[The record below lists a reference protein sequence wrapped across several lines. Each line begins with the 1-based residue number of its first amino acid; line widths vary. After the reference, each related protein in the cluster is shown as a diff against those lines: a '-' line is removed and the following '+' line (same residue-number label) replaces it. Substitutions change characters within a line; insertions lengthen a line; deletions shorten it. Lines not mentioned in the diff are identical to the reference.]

1 MEEINIKEIFKGIWK
16 RKLIIIIFTI
26 IFLSLGILFSSK
38 TDNGTIILGTSNKV
52 TKYATAIFTV
62 TQTEEYKIE
71 EKTVNSYFN
80 ILKTKTR
87 MNDIITKLDL
97 DITVNEFKES
107 FEMTR
112 QNYTDII
119 EINII
124 NEKLKDD
131 AIDILNE
138 FLIILDTEIK
148 RVYPVNEIY
157 IIEKPYLQ
165 EAEEPKV
172 EITNGT
178 VKEQTNTKEIIIIT
192 LAGVIFGFVT
202 VVGLEVLDTSIKNE
216 EQLFTNFKVDNL
228 AVLKGKNKNY
238 VDELRK
244 VKLSIKDK
252 ETVMITGL
260 TSKKRNEILEG
271 LKELYVKYG
280 KKVSYIDI
288 IEEKIEVYE
297 SKDSEF
303 VKTDNIGDLE
313 VLLEKEEI
321 IKVFENMKKQND
333 IVLINAN
340 DINVSINSLAMCK
353 FVDSIICIVEERKT
367 KLLKFEKMLKKLNR
381 FEANF
386 IGTIL
391 IKK

>member
-1 MEEINIKEIFKGIWK
+1 
-16 RKLIIIIFTI
+16 
-26 IFLSLGILFSSK
+26 
-38 TDNGTIILGTSNKV
+38 
-52 TKYATAIFTV
+52 
-62 TQTEEYKIE
+62 
-71 EKTVNSYFN
+71 
-80 ILKTKTR
+80 
-87 MNDIITKLDL
+87 
-97 DITVNEFKES
+97 
-107 FEMTR
+107 
-112 QNYTDII
+112 
-119 EINII
+119 
-124 NEKLKDD
+124 
-131 AIDILNE
+131 
-138 FLIILDTEIK
+138 
-148 RVYPVNEIY
+148 
-157 IIEKPYLQ
+157 
-165 EAEEPKV
+165 
-172 EITNGT
+172 
-178 VKEQTNTKEIIIIT
+178 
-192 LAGVIFGFVT
+192 
-202 VVGLEVLDTSIKNE
+202 
-216 EQLFTNFKVDNL
+216 
-228 AVLKGKNKNY
+228 
-238 VDELRK
+238 
-244 VKLSIKDK
+244 
-252 ETVMITGL
+252 MITGL
-260 TSKKRNEILEG
+260 TSKKRDEILEG